1 MAQTTK
7 RCFQSL
13 PMTPFD
19 TYKQYLAFKHHFSK
33 PKYDYFR
40 YGGKSRAS
48 LDSFYKRKDR
58 YFFEKTSRKYNDDEV
73 KAFFLANFVESDNPD
88 RLWIGTIIRNG
99 ETSYKR
105 WQTRQQSMYYHYTQ
119 QINNLLSDS
128 TLEEIFYCKGHP
140 LVLKSYLAGD
150 TSIETLAILDKILG
164 YVKDFDKKLLD
175 PVWERVSLKIK
186 KYEPFLNIDIF
197 KYKNYLREQVN
208 E

>member
-1 MAQTTK
+1 MLC
-7 RCFQSL
+7 RN

-19 TYKQYLAFKHHFSK
+19 TYKQYLAFKHHFTK

-88 RLWIGTIIRNG
+88 GLWIGTIIRNG

-105 WQTRQQSMYYHYTQ
+105 WQTRQQSMYYQYTQ

-128 TLEEIFYCKGHP
+128 TLEEIFHCKGHP
-140 LVLKSYLAGD
+140 PVLKSYLAGD
-150 TSIETLAILDKILG
+150 TSIETLAILNKILG

-197 KYKNYLREQVN
+197 KYKKYLREQVN

>member
-1 MAQTTK
+1 
-7 RCFQSL
+7 
-13 PMTPFD
+13 MTPFD
-19 TYKQYLAFKHHFSK
+19 TYKEYLAFKHHFTK

-88 RLWIGTIIRNG
+88 GLWIGTIIRNG
-99 ETSYKR
+99 ESVYKS
-105 WQTRQQSMYYHYTQ
+105 WQHRNQSLYYQYTQ
-119 QINNLLSDS
+119 QIDNLLSDS
-128 TLEEIFYCKGHP
+128 TLEEIFHCKGHP
-140 LVLKSYLAGD
+140 PILKSYLAGE

-197 KYKNYLREQVN
+197 KYKKYLREQVN

>member
-1 MAQTTK
+1 
-7 RCFQSL
+7 
-13 PMTPFD
+13 MTPFD
-19 TYKQYLAFKHHFSK
+19 TYKQYLAFKHHFTK

-88 RLWIGTIIRNG
+88 GLWIGTIIRNG
-99 ETSYKR
+99 ESVYKS
-105 WQTRQQSMYYHYTQ
+105 WQHRNQSLYYQYTQ
-119 QINNLLSDS
+119 QIDNLLSDS
-128 TLEEIFYCKGHP
+128 TLEEIFHCKGHP
-140 LVLKSYLAGD
+140 PILKSYLAGE

-197 KYKNYLREQVN
+197 KYKKYLREQVN